1 MNQKIAIEFLR
12 GDDEITRF
20 MQWRK
25 GDGSPEIISDLKD
38 TIGGVQAGTVWVFIA
53 VIGEQW
59 VGSIKLQR
67 FHEDRHMADGA
78 RRGCIGAL
86 EVEAEF
92 RRRGI
97 GRALTQRAVR
107 EAQNR
112 GFAEVTLNVEPTN
125 EAARALY
132 LEMGFEKWRN
142 TTLHWQGEEFEVESL
157 ILDLRQNHSSCHQ

>member
-1 MNQKIAIEFLR
+1 MNQKIAIELLR

-59 VGSIKLQR
+59 VGNIKLQR
-67 FHEDRHMADGA
+67 FHEDREMADGA

-86 EVEAEF
+86 EVEPAL

-107 EAQNR
+107 EAANR
-112 GFAEVTLNVEPTN
+112 GFAEVTLNVEPSN

-132 LEMGFEKWRN
+132 LVMGFEKWRD

-157 ILDLRQNHSSCHQ
+157 ILDLQQNKSSCHQ

>member
-1 MNQKIAIEFLR
+1 MNQDDFSIELLR
-12 GDDEITRF
+12 GDDEIYRF

-38 TIGGVQAGTVWVFIA
+38 TIGGVQGGTVWVFIA
-53 VIGEQW
+53 VIGETW

-67 FHEDRHMADGA
+67 FHEDRQMADGT

-86 EVEAEF
+86 EVETEF

-107 EAQNR
+107 EAANR

-132 LEMGFEKWRN
+132 LAMGFEKWRD
-142 TTLHWQGEEFEVESL
+142 TVLHWQGEEFEVESL
-157 ILDLRQNHSSCHQ
+157 ILHF